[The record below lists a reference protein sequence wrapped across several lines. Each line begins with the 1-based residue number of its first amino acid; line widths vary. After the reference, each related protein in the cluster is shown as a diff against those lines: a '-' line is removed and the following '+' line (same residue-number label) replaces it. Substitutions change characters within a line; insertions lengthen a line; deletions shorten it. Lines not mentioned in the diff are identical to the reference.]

1 MGALLFV
8 AATVFGEPEAEA
20 NAAADPS
27 ADPSADPYYL
37 TYGYGLGH
45 YGYAGY
51 YGYPYAHY
59 GYWGRKR
66 RSAEAEAEATPSAD
80 PEADPYYLYRGYYG
94 HYGYPY
100 RHYGYGYWGRKRRSA
115 EPKQKPPLTP
125 RLILTC
131 CMEDIMDTDTDTDT
145 MDILMVDTTGENK
158 PPQQPNIKETPKY
171 IVKSSA

>member
-20 NAAADPS
+20 NAA
-27 ADPSADPYYL
+27 ADPYYL

-66 RSAEAEAEATPSAD
+66 RSAEPEAEATAD
-80 PEADPYYLYRGYYG
+80 PKADPYLLYGGYYG
-94 HYGYPY
+94 HGYGYGYYGYPY
-100 RHYGYGYWGRKRRSA
+100 GGYYWGK
-115 EPKQKPPLTP
+115 
-125 RLILTC
+125 
-131 CMEDIMDTDTDTDT
+131 
-145 MDILMVDTTGENK
+145 
-158 PPQQPNIKETPKY
+158 
-171 IVKSSA
+171 